1 MIKDIMIG
9 VDVGL
14 LVYIL
19 FLYLKLRRT
28 KLKEKINEVLMENLL
43 ENKELKNKVIGIQN
57 ELIKK
62 SNNIKPSSDLLRT
75 QLKYTMLFL
84 ITYNFMLAI
93 IFLLK

>member
-62 SNNIKPSSDLLRT
+62 SNNIKPSSDLLRM